1 MRFARHLPSLLLL
14 VPPALVVASFNCQ
27 TTQDGVQFDLRA
39 LRGSHSVVIPS
50 STEDPVVSVNR
61 TWTIN
66 PCFPIEREKDS
77 PLEEQCPEGTRV
89 CGIEQVSLNHGAPT
103 IYVIPIA
110 GDIDGRHTDE
120 ELKRLKTSD
129 AVAGKEG
136 LRLTLNGGLYDK
148 VKQQAVVEFIC
159 DLDRTGLEGEK
170 GEKETEKRETE
181 TETET
186 ETEKSLKFVSY
197 DTDDKEL
204 HVLRLE
210 WKTKYAC
217 EVVASDPPPDQGS
230 SSWGFFTW
238 FIIILFLGVAAYL
251 IFRSWLAYNRYGASW
266 DILPHSDTIR
276 DIPYLLKDWSR
287 RVIGTLQGGGARGGY
302 SAV

>member
-1 MRFARHLPSLLLL
+1 M
-14 VPPALVVASFNCQ
+14 
-27 TTQDGVQFDLRA
+27 
-39 LRGSHSVVIPS
+39 
-50 STEDPVVSVNR
+50 
-61 TWTIN
+61 
-66 PCFPIEREKDS
+66 
-77 PLEEQCPEGTRV
+77 
-89 CGIEQVSLNHGAPT
+89 
-103 IYVIPIA
+103 IPIA

-159 DLDRTGLEGEK
+159 DQDRTGLEGEK
-170 GEKETEKRETE
+170 GEKGEKETEKR
-181 TETET
+181 ET

-217 EVVASDPPPDQGS
+217 EVVASDPLPDQGSS

-238 FIIILFLGVAAYL
+238 FIIMYVGFDLAPFLPFSML
-251 IFRSWLAYNRYGASW
+251 
-266 DILPHSDTIR
+266 
-276 DIPYLLKDWSR
+276 R
-287 RVIGTLQGGGARGGY
+287 RC
-302 SAV
+302 